1 MNDKRLENR
10 RIESKIFFWKVK
22 PKYYNNM
29 EISQQLLKIRAELC
43 ENSSQKMADRLG
55 IPKQRL
61 SNYINGK
68 SLGSKTIDTILK
80 AFPEVNPSW
89 LITAEGDMLIDN
101 HPSGPSINTV
111 NQKGNN
117 TQNNTMGD
125 MDVAKLVDT
134 IHSQQETIKAL
145 IDKYVK

>member
-1 MNDKRLENR
+1 
-10 RIESKIFFWKVK
+10 
-22 PKYYNNM
+22 M

-89 LITAEGDMLIDN
+89 LITGEGDMLIDN

-111 NQKGNN
+111 NQHGDN
-117 TQNNTMGD
+117 TQNNGHV
-125 MDVAKLVDT
+125 DVDKMLDT
-134 IHSQQETIKAL
+134 IHSQQQTIQTLVNMLNNK
-145 IDKYVK
+145 

>member
-1 MNDKRLENR
+1 MAEINQ
-10 RIESKIFFWKVK
+10 RIAE
-22 PKYYNNM
+22 
-29 EISQQLLKIRAELC
+29 IRAYFC
-43 ENSSQKMADRLG
+43 ENNNNKFAKTL
-55 IPKQRL
+55 
-61 SNYINGK
+61 GK
-68 SLGSKTIDTILK
+68 SATYTSGLCSSENVGKATIKLLLST
-80 AFPEVNPSW
+80 FPKVSEVW
-89 LITAEGDMLIDN
+89 LVTGEGDMLIDN

-111 NQKGNN
+111 NQQGNN

>member
-1 MNDKRLENR
+1 MAEINQ
-10 RIESKIFFWKVK
+10 RIAE
-22 PKYYNNM
+22 
-29 EISQQLLKIRAELC
+29 IRAYFC
-43 ENSSQKMADRLG
+43 ENNNKFAKTL
-55 IPKQRL
+55 
-61 SNYINGK
+61 GK
-68 SLGSKTIDTILK
+68 SATYTSGLCSSENVGKATIKLLLST
-80 AFPEVNPSW
+80 FPKVSEVW
-89 LITAEGDMLIDN
+89 LVTGEGDMLIDN

-111 NQKGNN
+111 NQQGNN

>member
-1 MNDKRLENR
+1 
-10 RIESKIFFWKVK
+10 
-22 PKYYNNM
+22 M

-43 ENSSQKMADRLG
+43 ENSSQKMADRIG

-117 TQNNTMGD
+117 TQNNGPV
-125 MDVAKLVDT
+125 DVDKMLDT
-134 IHSQQETIKAL
+134 IHSQQQTIQTLVNMLNNK
-145 IDKYVK
+145 

>member
-1 MNDKRLENR
+1 
-10 RIESKIFFWKVK
+10 
-22 PKYYNNM
+22 
-29 EISQQLLKIRAELC
+29 
-43 ENSSQKMADRLG
+43 MADRLG

-89 LITAEGDMLIDN
+89 LITGEGDMLIDN

-111 NQKGNN
+111 NQHGDN
-117 TQNNTMGD
+117 TQNNGHV
-125 MDVAKLVDT
+125 DVDKMLDT
-134 IHSQQETIKAL
+134 IHSQQQTIQTLVNMLNNK
-145 IDKYVK
+145 